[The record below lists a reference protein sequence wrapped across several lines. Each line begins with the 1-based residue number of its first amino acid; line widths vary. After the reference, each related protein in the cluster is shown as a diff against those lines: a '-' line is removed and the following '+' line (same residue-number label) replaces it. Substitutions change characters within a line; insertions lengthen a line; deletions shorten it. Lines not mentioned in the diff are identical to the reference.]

1 MKDTLRK
8 IITVHVYPCNNDFCA
23 MDLYLQCTESYLFFI
38 FIALFYNL
46 KKLNLKLK
54 LGKVQLKQTYNV
66 RAENLN
72 LT

>member
-1 MKDTLRK
+1 
-8 IITVHVYPCNNDFCA
+8 

-38 FIALFYNL
+38 FIALFNNL